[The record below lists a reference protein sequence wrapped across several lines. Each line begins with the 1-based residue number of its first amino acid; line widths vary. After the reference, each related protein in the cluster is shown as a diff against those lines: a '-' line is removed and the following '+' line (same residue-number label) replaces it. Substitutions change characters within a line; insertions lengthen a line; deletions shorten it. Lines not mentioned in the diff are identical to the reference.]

1 MQLPRIGITLGDAA
15 GIGPEIL
22 AKLLVHEKLD
32 DLGIPVVIG
41 DRRVLE
47 QALALIGATLRLRV
61 IEDPCEA
68 CEPGAAYL
76 VDQHNL
82 SPADYRYGAV
92 SAATGRAAGAW
103 IERATALALEGAL
116 DAIVTNPIHKESFVL
131 GGYGRRYAGHTEM
144 LAALTGSKS
153 YCMMLACGD
162 LRVCHVTTHVSLL
175 DALTRFITR
184 ERIVQVIRLAD
195 DACRRLGIERPVI
208 GVAGVNPHAGEDGL
222 FGEEERREIIPAI
235 LEAQA
240 TGIAAE
246 GPVPADTLFSKA
258 KGGMYAAVVAMYHDQ
273 GHIPVKLAGFLY
285 DHRDGSWEM
294 HGVNVTLGLPIIR
307 TSVDHGTAF
316 DKAGKG
322 VANHRSL
329 LEAVAYAAALTGK
342 GRQG

>member
-22 AKLLVHEKLD
+22 VKLLAHEKLG
-32 DLGIPVVIG
+32 DLCIPVVVG
-41 DRRVLE
+41 DRRVVE
-47 QALALIGATLRLRV
+47 QAQTLIGATLPLRA
-61 IEDPCEA
+61 IEDPRQA
-68 CEPGAAYL
+68 AEPGTVYL
-76 VDQHNL
+76 VDLHNL
-82 SPADYRYGAV
+82 TPEDYRFGEV
-92 SAATGRAAGAW
+92 SAATGRAAGEW

-144 LAALTGSKS
+144 LAALTGTKS
-153 YCMMLACGD
+153 YCMMLACGA

-175 DALTRFITR
+175 DALTRDIKR
-184 ERIVQVIRLAD
+184 ERILQVIRLAD
-195 DACRRLGIERPVI
+195 DACRRLGIERPAI
-208 GVAGVNPHAGEDGL
+208 GVAGVNPHASEDGL
-222 FGEEERREIIPAI
+222 FGTEEQREIIPAI
-235 LEAQA
+235 AEAQA
-240 TGIAAE
+240 AGITAE

-258 KGGMYAAVVAMYHDQ
+258 KGGMYDAVVAMYHDQ

-285 DHRDGSWEM
+285 DHTSGTWEM

-322 VANHRSL
+322 IANHRSL
-329 LEAVAYAAALTGK
+329 LEALQYAAALTG
-342 GRQG
+342 RRAP